1 MNIVWA
7 IIILGILIFVH
18 ELGHFLVAKL
28 CRVGVLEFAIGFGPK
43 VFQKKIGETT
53 YGIRAIPLGGFVRM
67 MGESLE
73 DDAELTTPQDKSKS
87 FSQKGYFSKFAVV
100 FAGPFFN
107 LAFAFFVA
115 MGAYLAF
122 GASEPSNEP
131 KIGDVIPGFPAE
143 KAGLKPNDLI
153 KSING
158 EAITKWEEFAQK
170 VFDSKGKP
178 ISIDIERD
186 GAPIKIEV
194 AGQQE
199 KIEEAVIRGESEVSD
214 RYKIGVVASFNRV
227 PVTVAQS
234 AEYAGMQIWG
244 ITVTT
249 WRGLKGM
256 IQGLISADQIAGP
269 LFIVSEAARSA
280 KRGFEYVLDFMVF
293 LSVSLALLN
302 LLPIPIL
309 DGGHLVVF
317 TIEALIRRPIG
328 LKFQMVANQ
337 IGFALLMLLTI
348 FAMSND
354 IRRLFF
360 A

>member
-7 IIILGILIFVH
+7 ILILGILIFVH
-18 ELGHFLVAKL
+18 ELGHFLIAKL
-28 CRVGVLEFAIGFGPK
+28 CRVGVIEFAIGFGPK
-43 VFQKKIGETT
+43 LFQKKIGETT

-67 MGESLE
+67 MGESRE
-73 DDAELTTPQDKSKS
+73 EDAELQNPEDRSKS
-87 FSQKGYFSKFAVV
+87 FSQKGFFSKFAVV

-107 LAFAFFVA
+107 LAFAFLVA
-115 MGAYLAF
+115 MAAYLSY

-131 KIGDVIPGFPAE
+131 KIGDVIPGLPAE

-153 KSING
+153 KTING
-158 EAITKWEEFAQK
+158 APVTNWEEFAK
-170 VFDSKGKP
+170 VVFESKGKP
-178 ISIDIERD
+178 ISLDIERD

-194 AGQQE
+194 SGQQE
-199 KIEEAVIRGESEVSD
+199 KIEEAIIRGDSEISD
-214 RYKIGVVASFNRV
+214 KYKIGVIASFHRV
-227 PVTVAQS
+227 PVTLSEA
-234 AEYAGMQIWG
+234 AANAGLQILA

-309 DGGHLVVF
+309 DGGHLLVF

-337 IGFALLMLLTI
+337 IGFALLMLLTL